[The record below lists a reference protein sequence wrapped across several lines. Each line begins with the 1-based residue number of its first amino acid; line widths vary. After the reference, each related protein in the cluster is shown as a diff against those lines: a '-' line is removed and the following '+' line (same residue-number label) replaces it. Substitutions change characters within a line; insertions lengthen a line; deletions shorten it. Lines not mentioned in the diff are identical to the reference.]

1 MWGDAV
7 KKLFIS
13 QPMRG
18 KTNEEIIKVS
28 NKATEDKI
36 KLFPNDCQDLVEA
49 IQAEINALKSLL
61 RDTDYKAN
69 KLIEGLVATMNGAT
83 AVNFISR
90 FIAWLADAMREY
102 GDVVSSRAAW
112 REKINALE
120 AELETLTDE

>member
-1 MWGDAV
+1 MES
-7 KKLFIS
+7 K
-13 QPMRG
+13 R
-18 KTNEEIIKVS
+18 
-28 NKATEDKI
+28 
-36 KLFPNDCQDLVEA
+36 EA

-112 REKINALE
+112 REKIKELE
-120 AELETLTDE
+120 AELEALTNE

>member
-1 MWGDAV
+1 MES
-7 KKLFIS
+7 K
-13 QPMRG
+13 R
-18 KTNEEIIKVS
+18 
-28 NKATEDKI
+28 
-36 KLFPNDCQDLVEA
+36 EA

-102 GDVVSSRAAW
+102 GDGVSSRAAW

>member
-1 MWGDAV
+1 MES
-7 KKLFIS
+7 K
-13 QPMRG
+13 R
-18 KTNEEIIKVS
+18 
-28 NKATEDKI
+28 
-36 KLFPNDCQDLVEA
+36 EA

-120 AELETLTDE
+120 TELETLTDE

>member
-1 MWGDAV
+1 M
-7 KKLFIS
+7 
-13 QPMRG
+13 
-18 KTNEEIIKVS
+18 
-28 NKATEDKI
+28 
-36 KLFPNDCQDLVEA
+36 
-49 IQAEINALKSLL
+49 
-61 RDTDYKAN
+61 
-69 KLIEGLVATMNGAT
+69 ATMNGAT

>member
-1 MWGDAV
+1 MES
-7 KKLFIS
+7 K
-13 QPMRG
+13 R
-18 KTNEEIIKVS
+18 
-28 NKATEDKI
+28 
-36 KLFPNDCQDLVEA
+36 EA

-102 GDVVSSRAAW
+102 GDVVSSRTAW

>member
-1 MWGDAV
+1 MES
-7 KKLFIS
+7 K
-13 QPMRG
+13 R
-18 KTNEEIIKVS
+18 
-28 NKATEDKI
+28 
-36 KLFPNDCQDLVEA
+36 EA

-69 KLIEGLVATMNGAT
+69 KLIEGLVAAMDGAT

-90 FIAWLADAMREY
+90 FIAWLSDAMREY
-102 GDVVSSRAAW
+102 RDVVSSRAAW

>member
-1 MWGDAV
+1 MES
-7 KKLFIS
+7 K
-13 QPMRG
+13 R
-18 KTNEEIIKVS
+18 
-28 NKATEDKI
+28 
-36 KLFPNDCQDLVEA
+36 EA

-102 GDVVSSRAAW
+102 GDVVSSRA
-112 REKINALE
+112 REDQRAGG
-120 AELETLTDE
+120 

>member
-1 MWGDAV
+1 MES
-7 KKLFIS
+7 K
-13 QPMRG
+13 R
-18 KTNEEIIKVS
+18 
-28 NKATEDKI
+28 
-36 KLFPNDCQDLVEA
+36 EA

-61 RDTDYKAN
+61 YDTDYKAN

-120 AELETLTDE
+120 AELVRIDSR

>member
-1 MWGDAV
+1 MES
-7 KKLFIS
+7 K
-13 QPMRG
+13 R
-18 KTNEEIIKVS
+18 
-28 NKATEDKI
+28 
-36 KLFPNDCQDLVEA
+36 EA

-90 FIAWLADAMREY
+90 FIAWLADATREY
-102 GDVVSSRAAW
+102 GDVVSSRADW

>member
-1 MWGDAV
+1 MES
-7 KKLFIS
+7 K
-13 QPMRG
+13 R
-18 KTNEEIIKVS
+18 
-28 NKATEDKI
+28 
-36 KLFPNDCQDLVEA
+36 EA

-102 GDVVSSRAAW
+102 GDVVSSRADW

>member
-1 MWGDAV
+1 MES
-7 KKLFIS
+7 K
-13 QPMRG
+13 R
-18 KTNEEIIKVS
+18 
-28 NKATEDKI
+28 
-36 KLFPNDCQDLVEA
+36 EA

-69 KLIEGLVATMNGAT
+69 KLIEGLVAAMNGAT

-90 FIAWLADAMREY
+90 FIAWLSDTMREY